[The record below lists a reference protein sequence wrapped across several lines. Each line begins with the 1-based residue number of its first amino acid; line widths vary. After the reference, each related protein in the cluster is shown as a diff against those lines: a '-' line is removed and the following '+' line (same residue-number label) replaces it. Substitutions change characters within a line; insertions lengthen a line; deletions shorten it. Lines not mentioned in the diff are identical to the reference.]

1 MGAEHSLNKSNPV
14 TDPDPFVVPTAASSA
29 SIDEQSDPQAAIARN
44 KSKEEYDHS
53 IWLHD
58 ELSKERRLNRGI
70 SENIILEEFHRG
82 IVLLRRNMQKSILEN
97 SLDIDI
103 REFYTVENETILGRG
118 CTGTVRLC
126 TRKTVRHSMCCSAA
140 LCPLLRASDLF

>member
-1 MGAEHSLNKSNPV
+1 MGAEHSLNEPNPA
-14 TDPDPFVVPTAASSA
+14 TDSDPFAVPAAGSST
-29 SIDEQSDPQAAIARN
+29 SIDEQTDPQIAIERK

-82 IVLLRRNMQKSILEN
+82 TVRYRCATSCAVRSKQH
-97 SLDIDI
+97 SLYPDI
-103 REFYTVENETILGRG
+103 REFYTVENDSILGRG

-126 TRKTVRHSMCCSAA
+126 TRKTVRLCCA
-140 LCPLLRASDLF
+140 LQHGVHC